1 MRLRRIRIR
10 IRSSEKVSEKSARKE
25 VRGKER
31 RRANKQQVR
40 GVAAKERTNK
50 QNALLLFSPVCV
62 TADSVI
68 LK

>member
-1 MRLRRIRIR
+1 MRLRRRR
-10 IRSSEKVSEKSARKE
+10 RSSEKVSEKSARKE

-50 QNALLLFSPVCV
+50 QNAGLLLFSPVCV